1 MMWLWYDVMGAVL
14 AVGLVLAVGMA
25 LAVCMV
31 AYWRQGVRDGMRMQ
45 RGEAPEPM
53 RRLAPQAAP
62 VEPEEGSEEKLQAQL
77 AEIDA
82 YDGWKK

>member
-1 MMWLWYDVMGAVL
+1 MMWLWYDVMGTVL

-45 RGEAPEPM
+45 RGEAPEPL
-53 RRLAPQAAP
+53 RRPNPTAAP

>member
-1 MMWLWYDVMGAVL
+1 MGTVL
-14 AVGLVLAVGMA
+14 AVGLVLGVGMA

-45 RGEAPEPM
+45 RGEAPAPM
-53 RRLAPQAAP
+53 RRPATPAAP

>member
-1 MMWLWYDVMGAVL
+1 MMWLWYDVMGTVL

-25 LAVCMV
+25 LAVGMV

-53 RRLAPQAAP
+53 RRPAPQAAP

>member
-1 MMWLWYDVMGAVL
+1 MMWLWYDVMGTVL
-14 AVGLVLAVGMA
+14 AVGLVLGTGLA
-25 LAVCMV
+25 LALCMV

-53 RRLAPQAAP
+53 RRPATPAAP
-62 VEPEEGSEEKLQAQL
+62 VEPEEGREEKLQAQL

-82 YDGWKK
+82 YDGWKR

>member
-1 MMWLWYDVMGAVL
+1 M
-14 AVGLVLAVGMA
+14 GLVLAVGLA

-31 AYWRQGVRDGMRMQ
+31 TYWRQGVRDGMRMQ
-45 RGEAPEPM
+45 RGEAPEPL
-53 RRLAPQAAP
+53 RKPAPPAAP
-62 VEPEEGSEEKLQAQL
+62 VTGDEEKLQEQL